1 MASTTPRLPIA
12 PPAAKARVEVDPN
25 CAACG
30 LLGHKWAPQIVAVL
44 LSGPHRFTALHRAL
58 PALSEKVLSRRLD
71 ELEAAG
77 LVSRTQFAEIP
88 PRVEY
93 ALTPIGSEL
102 RDGLA
107 ELDRWSRRYALRTE
121 QEQR

>member
-1 MASTTPRLPIA
+1 MTQITPPAPIA
-12 PPAAKARVEVDPN
+12 AAVDPN
-25 CAACG
+25 CAAYG

-93 ALTPIGSEL
+93 ALTPIGLEL

-107 ELDRWSRRYALRTE
+107 ELDRWSRRYAPRTE